1 MFHLL
6 AYWSHCGAWNS
17 PSPWTKSVQPL
28 IKEKPAMRLCIHC
41 TLHRNT
47 RWRIYLFNRSI
58 LWSILNCT
66 FISVTLLL
74 KNSTMEA
81 SKLCSICQHI
91 NFKELM
97 FQPQDDYNS
106 LQTESGDVSLP
117 LGNIEDLYARAK
129 HCEVCALI
137 VDSAERINEGVTI
150 PPVCKNSPV
159 ECTLKQSYLGLMTN
173 AIYRV
178 RSNIDVRV
186 NRLRIRFDP
195 EPFGSH
201 LFAPAVTL

>member
-1 MFHLL
+1 
-6 AYWSHCGAWNS
+6 
-17 PSPWTKSVQPL
+17 
-28 IKEKPAMRLCIHC
+28 
-41 TLHRNT
+41 
-47 RWRIYLFNRSI
+47 
-58 LWSILNCT
+58 
-66 FISVTLLL
+66 
-74 KNSTMEA
+74 
-81 SKLCSICQHI
+81 
-91 NFKELM
+91 M

-173 AIYRV
+173 AIYRD

-201 LFAPAVTL
+201 LFAPAVTLQGYIEPIPDHNTYETRAGMGRKFHSTIDISLLRSWLHLCETRHDQTWRENVSLQNGLRIQILLKT